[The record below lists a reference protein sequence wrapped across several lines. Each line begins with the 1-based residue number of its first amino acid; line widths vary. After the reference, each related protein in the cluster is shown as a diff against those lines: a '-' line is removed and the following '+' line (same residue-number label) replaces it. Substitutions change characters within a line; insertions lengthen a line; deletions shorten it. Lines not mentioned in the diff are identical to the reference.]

1 MRTMQV
7 TGSNQSLMWRQQLQD
22 RGLRDRVGTLTHKL
36 LDVGVTATA
45 FAHILILGP
54 TLRADGGEWALPLAA
69 VAWAGVGSAVA
80 CQLLLG

>member
-1 MRTMQV
+1 M
-7 TGSNQSLMWRQQLQD
+7 LQRHD
-22 RGLRDRVGTLTHKL
+22 SQDSGLRDRVGAAVLKL
-36 LDVGVTATA
+36 LDAGVTATA

-54 TLRADGGEWALPLAA
+54 TLRADAGEWALPLAA